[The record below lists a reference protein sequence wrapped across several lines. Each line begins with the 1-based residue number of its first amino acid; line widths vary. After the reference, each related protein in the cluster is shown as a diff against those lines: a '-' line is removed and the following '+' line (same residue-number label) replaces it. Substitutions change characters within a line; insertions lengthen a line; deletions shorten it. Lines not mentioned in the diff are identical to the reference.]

1 MTERFGRTSAWW
13 LLALT
18 PQERVRPNLGDS
30 ADPAAFPEPDWLVLL
45 RRAYD
50 YGGSSPTVTPVGS
63 SGLLEPL
70 VRCAVRDAVA
80 LAAAETDPGAA
91 TRTIELFSAALADRL
106 REAVTPAFLL
116 ELNIARLEGRLAG
129 ATPEQRYRAFSASL
143 ADPASAEGFFSTY
156 PVLARLTATMVA
168 GWSVAAAELAVRLEN
183 DQPLLERDLVGT
195 ELGALVGMEGGRGD
209 AHNGGRAVSILV
221 FAHGHRVVYKPRS
234 LGVDVQFQRLLDWL
248 SDAAPHIDLRR
259 LRVLDRGDYGWT
271 EFVAQRPVTDRA
283 GAARYYRRTGYLLGL
298 MYALRADDLHYENL
312 IAAGEHPVVVDLETL
327 FAPTPRAVVED
338 PRARFWAQVGPSV
351 LATGLLPN
359 PVFGSDERSGVDV
372 SGLGG
377 RPGQIGARS
386 WPALVGAGT
395 DSAHREWTLQPLTGA
410 ENEVVLDGVALRA
423 REFAD
428 EIVAGFTET
437 LGVLASR
444 RQQWCADDGVL
455 AGFGST
461 QIRLIARP
469 TMQYAVTMQVL
480 WHPDH
485 LYDAADLPKVTE
497 RLYPGPW
504 GTGTP
509 RALVDSEV
517 EQLLRGDV
525 PYFLARPDSTD
536 LWSPDGSH
544 QAGVLAAA
552 PLAQARE
559 RVEKLDGAR
568 HMRETW
574 TIRSALFLPELN
586 GEPLR
591 FPTHEL
597 PDRAAP
603 DPRDLLDAAAAI
615 GDRLLDLAIGAA
627 GELRWQTVSSVAGR
641 NWAVRDTD
649 PDLYEGAAGVALFLG
664 YLGVLTGR
672 SRYLDA
678 ARVATETALSRAD
691 DLDRR
696 GMGAFTGLAGLAYL
710 ADHAAGWALSG
721 DFRSRAGVLARRAF
735 ERATDADDPAT
746 DVIGGLAGLVMC
758 LLAVRRNAPA
768 AIPLDWA
775 ASAGDMLLRSA
786 RPLHGG
792 LGWPRGAAAA
802 LTGFAHGSA
811 GIAVALAA
819 LGVATGDAGYLD
831 AAEAAARF
839 ERHWF
844 SPRVRNWPDLR
855 AIPELEELADPA
867 DGRVY
872 LNTWCHGAPG
882 IGLGRAS
889 LLMAGCLDDD
899 LRTDLVRA
907 VESTLARGFGGSHS
921 LCHGDLGNLE
931 TLLAAA
937 GVLVDPDL
945 HASILER
952 RAAVFNSV
960 LDGPVCGTP
969 HGLEVPGLMTGLAG
983 IGYGLL
989 RAVDPSRVPNVL
1001 LLHGAVQ

>member
-1 MTERFGRTSAWW
+1 MTERFGRASAWW
-13 LLALT
+13 RFALT
-18 PQERVRPNLGDS
+18 PQERVRPNFGDS
-30 ADPAAFPEPDWLVLL
+30 AGSATFPEPDWLALL

-50 YGGSSPTVTPVGS
+50 CGSAPPSAAPAGSSR
-63 SGLLEPL
+63 LLEPL
-70 VRCAVRDAVA
+70 VRCAVREAAA
-80 LAAAETDPGAA
+80 LAAVEMDPAAA
-91 TRTIELFSAALADRL
+91 TRTIQLFSAALADRL

-129 ATPEQRYRAFSASL
+129 ATPEQRYRVFSESL
-143 ADPASAEGFFSTY
+143 AGSAEGFFGTY
-156 PVLARLTATMVA
+156 PVLARLTATMA
-168 GWSVAAAELAVRLEN
+168 ASWSVAAAELAVRLEN
-183 DQPLLERDLVGT
+183 DRPLLERDLVGA
-195 ELGALVGMEGGRGD
+195 ELGALVEVEGGRGD
-209 AHNGGRAVSILV
+209 AHNGGRTVAVLV

-234 LGVDVQFQRLLDWL
+234 LAVDVEFQRLLGWL
-248 SDAAPHIDLRR
+248 HDAAPHIDLRQ

-271 EFVAQRPVTDRA
+271 EFVAQAPVTDRA

-312 IAAGEHPVVVDLETL
+312 IAEGEHPVVVDLETL
-327 FAPTPRAVVED
+327 FSPTPRAAVED
-338 PRARFWAQVGPSV
+338 PREQFWAEAGPSV

-359 PVFGSDERSGVDV
+359 PIFGSDERSGVDV

-377 RPGQIGARS
+377 HAGQIGGRS

-395 DSAHREWTLQPLTGA
+395 DSARREWTLQPLTGA
-410 ENEVVLDGVALRA
+410 ENEVVLDGAALRP
-423 REFAD
+423 REFTD

-437 LGVLASR
+437 LGVIASR

-469 TMQYAVTMQVL
+469 TMHYAVTMQML

-504 GTGTP
+504 GAGSP

-525 PYFLARPDSTD
+525 PYFRARPDSAD
-536 LWSPDGSH
+536 VWLPDGSRRP
-544 QAGVLAAA
+544 GILAAA
-552 PLAQARE
+552 PLAEARE
-559 RVEKLDGAR
+559 RVEKLDGAW
-568 HMRETW
+568 HTRETW

-591 FPTHEL
+591 FPIHEL

-603 DPRDLLDAAAAI
+603 DSRNLLDAAAAI
-615 GDRLLDLAIGAA
+615 GDHLLDLAIGAA
-627 GELRWQTVSSVAGR
+627 SQLRWLTVSSVAGR
-641 NWAVRDTD
+641 NWAVRDTG
-649 PDLYEGAAGVALFLG
+649 PDLYDGVAGIAFFLG
-664 YLGVLTGR
+664 YLGVLTGQ
-672 SRYLDA
+672 SRYLDT
-678 ARVATETALSRAD
+678 ARVATETALGRAD
-691 DLDRR
+691 ELNRR
-696 GMGAFTGLAGLAYL
+696 GAGGYTGLAGLAYL
-710 ADHAAGWALSG
+710 ADHAAGWALPG

-735 ERATDADDPAT
+735 ERATDGAVDPAA

-758 LLAVRRNAPA
+758 LLAVRRNDPA
-768 AIPLDWA
+768 AVPLDWV

-786 RPLHGG
+786 RPLYGG
-792 LGWPRGAAAA
+792 LGWPRGTAPA

-819 LGVATGDAGYLD
+819 LAVATGDAGYRD
-831 AAEAAARF
+831 AAAAAARF

-844 SPRVRNWPDLR
+844 SPRVHNWPDLR

-872 LNTWCHGAPG
+872 LDTWCHGAPG
-882 IGLGRAS
+882 IGLSRAS

-899 LRTDLVRA
+899 LRTDLVHA

-931 TLLAAA
+931 TLVAAA
-937 GVLVDPDL
+937 GVLADPHL
-945 HASILER
+945 HTSILDR
-952 RAAVFNSV
+952 RAAVLNSV
-960 LDGPVCGTP
+960 LDRPVCGTP
-969 HGLEVPGLMTGLAG
+969 YGLEVPGLMTGLAG
-983 IGYGLL
+983 IGFGLL
-989 RAVDPSRVPNVL
+989 RAANPSRVPNVL
-1001 LLHGAVQ
+1001 LLHGAAR